1 MSLFRLLLEVWRFG
15 AWMEFITIGS
25 SVLALPGHSSAQTE
39 LCSWLINFFHCG
51 AQNSLPFGQQTE
63 PGPTVFNQCLLPLP
77 AFMDWSRH
85 QPAVLSG
92 TWCLPGK
99 PLHSFLHS
107 GCRKAFRA
115 CLSVAQGALFLSREK
130 MGKLEASPL
139 NLGPNSI
146 SQFGFWKALVVWV
159 PWRNHWEEWIVS
171 RWPPWIWGFT

>member
-1 MSLFRLLLEVWRFG
+1 MLHKHWQGWINWYLRKVIIRGFVSFTCLFSGYCLKFGVLVPGWNLLLLGHLSWLF
-15 AWMEFITIGS
+15 
-25 SVLALPGHSSAQTE
+25 LATPQPKLSSAVDWPISSTVVLKIVYLLASKQSLDL
-39 LCSWLINFFHCG
+39 LCLTNAC
-51 AQNSLPFGQQTE
+51 
-63 PGPTVFNQCLLPLP
+63 CLFP
-77 AFMDWSRH
+77 AFMDGSRH
-85 QPAVLSG
+85 QPALLSG

-146 SQFGFWKALVVWV
+146 S
-159 PWRNHWEEWIVS
+159 
-171 RWPPWIWGFT
+171 